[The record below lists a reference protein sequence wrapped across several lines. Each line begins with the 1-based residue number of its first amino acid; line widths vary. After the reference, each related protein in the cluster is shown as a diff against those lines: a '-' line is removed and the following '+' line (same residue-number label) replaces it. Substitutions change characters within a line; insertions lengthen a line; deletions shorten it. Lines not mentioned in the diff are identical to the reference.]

1 MAWAPCLQA
10 FPLPEN
16 ELERS
21 VVENLST
28 PPSIYFC
35 CYYQE
40 NEKEKELKVF
50 ITKRN
55 SQIFLHVINDS
66 IDEFYILAG
75 IDHPTITTNDLF
87 YIMNSLPDV
96 IKSNQLCFILIKE
109 YLNELIIR
117 GNNRQLSEHIAEI
130 TTYNNDQL
138 DAIMNGI
145 RLKEGLLTLSLEQ
158 LAEKI
163 MERKEDL
170 LELIKNTEI
179 KSPQLIKKS
188 EDI

>member
-1 MAWAPCLQA
+1 
-10 FPLPEN
+10 
-16 ELERS
+16 
-21 VVENLST
+21 
-28 PPSIYFC
+28 
-35 CYYQE
+35 
-40 NEKEKELKVF
+40 
-50 ITKRN
+50 
-55 SQIFLHVINDS
+55 
-66 IDEFYILAG
+66 
-75 IDHPTITTNDLF
+75 
-87 YIMNSLPDV
+87 MNSLPDV
-96 IKSNQLCFILIKE
+96 IKNNQLCFILIKE

-163 MERKEDL
+163 MESKEDL

-188 EDI
+188 GDI